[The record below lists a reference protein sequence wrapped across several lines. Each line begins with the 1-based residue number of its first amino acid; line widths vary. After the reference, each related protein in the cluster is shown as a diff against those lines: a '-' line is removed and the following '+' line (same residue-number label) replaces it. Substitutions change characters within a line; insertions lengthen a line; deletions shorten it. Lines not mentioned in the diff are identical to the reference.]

1 MKNLLLLLVILF
13 VACKPQSK
21 TIIAPWNPY
30 NESEEIAKNLTHE
43 SQKMR
48 FKLIQSK
55 ILNKNEILESIKKQL
70 NNFSETD
77 YQKLIT
83 YILEQ
88 DILTLQKHIISGILT
103 YETLTQWYLYRI
115 AKYENDSTKC
125 LNNII
130 SINPNAVAEAIK
142 KDRIKSENN
151 HPIFGIPI
159 LIKDNIN
166 LKGMATTAGANAL
179 KNNITSDAFI
189 IEKIKEKGGIILG
202 KTNLSEWANY
212 LCIDCPNGYSAIGG
226 QTLNPYGRK
235 KFDTGGSSSGSGS
248 SMAANYAA
256 AAIGTET
263 SGSILSPSSANSIVG
278 LKPTTGLL
286 SRTGIV
292 PISSTFDTPGPMT
305 RNVTDNAI
313 LISAMIGEDDFD
325 LKTKHNYK
333 NKKYWEDLKIEN
345 FNEIRFGVF
354 KTFLKDSIYKQSIEK
369 IISLGGI
376 VIEIEPEKV
385 NFEGF
390 GTVLN
395 ADMKVD
401 LTNYLNNYASK
412 KVQLYSV
419 QDIIDF
425 NKKDSL
431 LNVPYSQ
438 GRFDGILKE
447 KISAED
453 LIKLKMRLKNE
464 SVNFFE
470 KPMNAYQLDAI
481 LSINNRNA
489 GFAAAANYPC
499 LTIPMGYSKLG
510 EPIGL
515 TFISRPFEE
524 DKLLKI
530 GYVFEQATKIRK
542 LPINY

>member
-1 MKNLLLLLVILF
+1 MKSLLSIFLILII
-13 VACKPQSK
+13 ACKPQSK
-21 TIIAPWNPY
+21 TIITPWYPY
-30 NESEEIAKNLTHE
+30 NEYEEIKFNQKHE

-55 ILNKNEILESIKKQL
+55 ILDKNEIWKNIKNQIT
-70 NNFSETD
+70 NFSESD
-77 YQKLIT
+77 YQKFIPL
-83 YILEQ
+83 ILEK
-88 DILTLQKHIISGILT
+88 DILTIQSHIHSKTLT
-103 YETLTQWYLYRI
+103 YKSLTQWYLYRI
-115 AKYENDSTKC
+115 LKFENDSTNC

-130 SINPNAVAEAIK
+130 SINPNVVAEAIK
-142 KDRIKSENN
+142 KDRTKSAID
-151 HPIFGIPI
+151 HPIFGMPI

-166 LKGMATTAGANAL
+166 LNGMVTTAGANAL

-212 LCIDCPNGYSAIGG
+212 LCLDCPNGFSAVGG

-235 KFDTGGSSSGSGS
+235 KFDTGGSSSGSGA
-248 SMAANYAA
+248 SMAANYAV

-292 PISSTFDTPGPMT
+292 PISSTYDTPGPMT
-305 RNVTDNAI
+305 RNVKDNAI
-313 LISAMIGEDDFD
+313 LLSAMIGEDDFD
-325 LKTKHNYK
+325 IATKNNLQ
-333 NKKYWEDLKIEN
+333 NKKYWEDLN
-345 FNEIRFGVF
+345 TNNLTGFRFGVF
-354 KTFLKDSIYKQSIEK
+354 KSFLKDSIYKLMIEK
-369 IISLGGI
+369 IILLGGI

-412 KVQLYSV
+412 KVQLYTV

-438 GRFDGILKE
+438 GRFDGIIKE
-447 KISAED
+447 KINAED

-470 KPMNAYQLDAI
+470 KPMSAHQLDAI

-510 EPIGL
+510 EPTGL

-530 GYVFEQATKIRK
+530 GYAFEQATKIRK